1 LRSLIFLNINFL
13 SKIFLIMIKKFLDL
27 GLQPLANKYLT
38 KKDLVKK
45 KVEYYYHLEIGFNTT
60 SKLVSILNTVSSQ
73 KMFDK
78 KYPYRASMSQTMLN
92 SFKRLSG
99 DITKTFNPDLI
110 MEIGSNDGSFVK
122 NFNKKKVICVEPCTN
137 VAKITQKMGYKTFS
151 NFWDMKLAKKIK
163 SKVKNIDLIYSANTL
178 SHIQDLNSV
187 FSSIVHVLS
196 DDGVLIIE
204 DPSLLE
210 CFKQVSYDQF
220 YNEHIYI
227 FSLLSIKYLLKRYN
241 LEVFN
246 IEKLSTHGGSLRY
259 FIKKIS
265 NNKFKINKKVK
276 MQLDQE
282 LNFGL
287 DKYSTYIKF
296 KKNVEK
302 SRKKLM
308 EIFSKL
314 KNKNKTIIGYGAT
327 AKVNTV
333 LNFCKIKSETLD
345 YFLDTTPGK
354 VGKFMPGS
362 HLYVQKYNRILT
374 NQADYVFLGAWNFKK
389 EIFKKEKKY
398 IKKGGKFITH
408 VPTPKII

>member
-1 LRSLIFLNINFL
+1 
-13 SKIFLIMIKKFLDL
+13 MIRKFLDL

-60 SKLVSILNTVSSQ
+60 SKLVSILNTVPSQ

-92 SFKRLSG
+92 SFERLSG
-99 DITKTFNPDLI
+99 DIIKIFNPDLI

-259 FIKKIS
+259 YIKKIS

-287 DKYSTYIKF
+287 NKYSVYI
-296 KKNVEK
+296 
-302 SRKKLM
+302 S
-308 EIFSKL
+308 
-314 KNKNKTIIGYGAT
+314 
-327 AKVNTV
+327 
-333 LNFCKIKSETLD
+333 
-345 YFLDTTPGK
+345 
-354 VGKFMPGS
+354 
-362 HLYVQKYNRILT
+362 
-374 NQADYVFLGAWNFKK
+374 
-389 EIFKKEKKY
+389 
-398 IKKGGKFITH
+398 
-408 VPTPKII
+408 

>member
-1 LRSLIFLNINFL
+1 
-13 SKIFLIMIKKFLDL
+13 MIRKFLDL

-45 KVEYYYHLEIGFNTT
+45 KVEYYYHLEIGFDTT
-60 SKLVSILNTVSSQ
+60 SKLVSILNTVPSKQ
-73 KMFDK
+73 MFDK
-78 KYPYRASMSQTMLN
+78 KYPYRASMSKTMLN
-92 SFKRLSG
+92 SFKKLSR
-99 DITKTFNPDLI
+99 DIIKNFNPNLI

-122 NFNKKKVICVEPCTN
+122 NFNRKKAICVEPCSN
-137 VAKITQKMGYKTFS
+137 VAKITQKMGYKTFP

-163 SKVKNIDLIYSANTL
+163 TKVKNIDLIYSANTL
-178 SHIQDLNSV
+178 SHIRNLNSV
-187 FSSIVHVLS
+187 FNSIVHVLS
-196 DDGVLIIE
+196 EDGVLIIE

-227 FSLLSIKYLLKRYN
+227 FSLLSIKSLLKRYN

-259 FIKKIS
+259 YIKKIS

-287 DKYSTYIKF
+287 NKYSVYTKF
-296 KKNVEK
+296 RTNVEK
-302 SRKKLM
+302 SKRELM
-308 EIFSKL
+308 KIFSKL
-314 KNKNKTIIGYGAT
+314 KKRNKTIIGYGAT
-327 AKVNTV
+327 AKVNTI

-354 VGKFMPGS
+354 TGKFMPGS
-362 HLYVQKYNRILT
+362 HLYVQRYNKILT

-389 EIFKKEKKY
+389 EIFKKERKY

>member
-1 LRSLIFLNINFL
+1 
-13 SKIFLIMIKKFLDL
+13 MIKKFLDL

-45 KVEYYYHLEIGFNTT
+45 KVEYYYHLEVGFNTS
-60 SKLVSILNTVSSQ
+60 SKLVSILNTVPSK
-73 KMFDK
+73 KMFNKD
-78 KYPYRASMSQTMLN
+78 YPYRASMSKTMLS
-92 SFKRLSG
+92 SFKKLSN
-99 DITKTFNPDLI
+99 DIINNFNPNLI
-110 MEIGSNDGSFVK
+110 IEIGSNDGSFVK
-122 NFNKKKVICVEPCTN
+122 NFDKTKVICVDPCIN
-137 VAKITQKMGYKTFS
+137 LAKFTRKMGYKTFS
-151 NFWDMKLAKKIK
+151 NFWNMKLAKKIK
-163 SKVKNIDLIYSANTL
+163 AKIKNIDLIYSANTL
-178 SHIQDLNSV
+178 SHIQNLNSV
-187 FSSIVHVLS
+187 FNSIVHVLS

-210 CFKQVSYDQF
+210 CFKKVSYDQF

-259 FIKKIS
+259 YIKKIS

-287 DKYSTYIKF
+287 NKYLTYIKF
-296 KKNVEK
+296 KNNVEK
-302 SRKKLM
+302 SRRKLV

-327 AKVNTV
+327 AKVNTI

-345 YFLDTTPGK
+345 YFLDTTPSK
-354 VGKFMPGS
+354 TGKFMPGS
-362 HLYVQKYNRILT
+362 HLYIQRYNKVLT

-389 EIFKKEKKY
+389 EIFKKERKY
-398 IKKGGKFITH
+398 IKRGGKFITH
-408 VPTPKII
+408 VPIPKII

>member
-1 LRSLIFLNINFL
+1 
-13 SKIFLIMIKKFLDL
+13 MIKKFLDL
-27 GLQPLANKYLT
+27 GQQPLANKYLT

-60 SKLVSILNTVSSQ
+60 SKLVSILNTVPSK

-78 KYPYRASMSQTMLN
+78 EYPYRASMSQTMLN
-92 SFKRLSG
+92 SFMDLSIN
-99 DITKTFNPDLI
+99 ITKTFNPNLI

-122 NFNKKKVICVEPCTN
+122 NFDRKKVICVEPCSN
-137 VAKITQKMGYKTFS
+137 VAKITQKMGYKTFI
-151 NFWDMKLAKKIK
+151 NFWNMKLAKKIK
-163 SKVKNIDLIYSANTL
+163 SKIKNVDLIYSANTL
-178 SHIQDLNSV
+178 SHIKDLNSV
-187 FSSIVHVLS
+187 FNSISHILS
-196 DDGVLIIE
+196 NNGVLIIE

-210 CFKQVSYDQF
+210 CFKKISYDQF

-227 FSLLSIKYLLKRYN
+227 FSLLSIKYLLKKHN

-246 IEKLSTHGGSLRY
+246 IKKITTHGGSLRY
-259 FIKKIS
+259 YIKKTS
-265 NNKFKINKKVK
+265 NNKLKINKSVK
-276 MQLDQE
+276 IQLDHE

-296 KKNVEK
+296 KDNVEK
-302 SRKKLM
+302 SRKQLM

-314 KNKNKTIIGYGAT
+314 KKRNKTIIGYGAT

-333 LNFCKIKSETLD
+333 LNFCKIKNETLD
-345 YFLDTTPGK
+345 YFLDTTPNK
-354 VGKFMPGS
+354 TGKFMPGS
-362 HLYVQKYNRILT
+362 HLYIQKYNKSST
-374 NQADYVFLGAWNFKK
+374 NKIDYIFLGAWNFKK

-408 VPTPKII
+408 VPIPKII

>member
-1 LRSLIFLNINFL
+1 
-13 SKIFLIMIKKFLDL
+13 MIKKFLDL

-187 FSSIVHVLS
+187 FSSIDHVLS

-265 NNKFKINKKVK
+265 SNKFKINKKVK

>member
-1 LRSLIFLNINFL
+1 
-13 SKIFLIMIKKFLDL
+13 MIKKFLDL

-60 SKLVSILNTVSSQ
+60 SKLVSILNTVPSKQ
-73 KMFDK
+73 MFDK
-78 KYPYRASMSQTMLN
+78 KYPYRASMSKTMLN
-92 SFKRLSG
+92 SFKKLSR
-99 DITKTFNPDLI
+99 DITKNFNPNLI

-122 NFNKKKVICVEPCTN
+122 NFNRKKVICVEPCSD
-137 VAKITQKMGYKTFS
+137 VAKITQKMGYKTFP
-151 NFWDMKLAKKIK
+151 NFWNMKLAKKIK

-187 FSSIVHVLS
+187 FNSIVHVLS

-259 FIKKIS
+259 YIKKIS

-287 DKYSTYIKF
+287 NKYSTYTKF
-296 KKNVEK
+296 RNNVEK
-302 SRKKLM
+302 SKRELM
-308 EIFSKL
+308 KIFSKL
-314 KNKNKTIIGYGAT
+314 KKRNKTIIGYGAT
-327 AKVNTV
+327 AKVNTI
-333 LNFCKIKSETLD
+333 LNFCKIKNETID
-345 YFLDTTPGK
+345 CFLDTTPGK
-354 VGKFMPGS
+354 TGKFMPGS
-362 HLYVQKYNRILT
+362 HLYIKRYNQALT
-374 NQADYVFLGAWNFKK
+374 NQVDYIFLGAWNFKK

-398 IKKGGKFITH
+398 IKRGGKFIIH
-408 VPTPKII
+408 VPIPKII